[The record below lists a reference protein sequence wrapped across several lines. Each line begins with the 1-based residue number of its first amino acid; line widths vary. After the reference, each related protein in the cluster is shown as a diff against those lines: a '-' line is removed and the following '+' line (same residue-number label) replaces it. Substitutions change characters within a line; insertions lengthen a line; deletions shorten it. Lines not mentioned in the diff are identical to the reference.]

1 MGSLQNVTR
10 WKPDGGDGA
19 GCWACGPHRCWEG
32 NGRAPSNPMA
42 HAAEK
47 RHKDRDMGSDGEPPS
62 LLASVLEQASA
73 PSAPEQM
80 ATGGSHHN
88 SVSRCRQGH
97 PDTMDGVTSS
107 CYQEASWQLQ
117 KWAVTCLPQQR
128 KSLVQP

>member
-62 LLASVLEQASA
+62 LLASVLEQAVQLQSRWLLEA
-73 PSAPEQM
+73 LIK
-80 ATGGSHHN
+80 T
-88 SVSRCRQGH
+88 VSRCRQGH
-97 PDTMDGVTSS
+97 PDTMDAVTSS